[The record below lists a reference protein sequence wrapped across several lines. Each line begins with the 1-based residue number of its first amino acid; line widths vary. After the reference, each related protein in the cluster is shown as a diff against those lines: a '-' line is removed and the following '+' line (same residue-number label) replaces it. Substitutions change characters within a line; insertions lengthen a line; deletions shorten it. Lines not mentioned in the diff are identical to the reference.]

1 MLRGAHC
8 KILKSE
14 RQIPV
19 FTYLSSY
26 LFIKTNQQC
35 FLYFQ
40 NIFLLIT
47 FSVCGLLFIC
57 AIYTCIFSTNTR
69 LWTHGGWSSSV
80 FGYLTTRVRL
90 WKSVSMTMTLDRTI
104 SWAGLW
110 PLWSC
115 WKEDILLDNEHTLFL
130 FMHMWKWIREEGIC
144 LRFICL

>member
-1 MLRGAHC
+1 MLREAHC

-14 RQIPV
+14 RQI

-57 AIYTCIFSTNTR
+57 AITHVFSAQIQDSEPTVV
-69 LWTHGGWSSSV
+69 GAVQSS
-80 FGYLTTRVRL
+80 
-90 WKSVSMTMTLDRTI
+90 
-104 SWAGLW
+104 
-110 PLWSC
+110 
-115 WKEDILLDNEHTLFL
+115 DI
-130 FMHMWKWIREEGIC
+130 
-144 LRFICL
+144 

>member
-14 RQIPV
+14 RQI

-57 AIYTCIFSTNTR
+57 AIYMYFQHKYKTLNPRWLEQFSLRIFDDQSQT
-69 LWTHGGWSSSV
+69 LEISV
-80 FGYLTTRVRL
+80 YDHDLR
-90 WKSVSMTMTLDRTI
+90 SD
-104 SWAGLW
+104 
-110 PLWSC
+110 
-115 WKEDILLDNEHTLFL
+115 D
-130 FMHMWKWIREEGIC
+130 FMG
-144 LRFICL
+144 RFVTFMIMLKRGHIAR